1 MATEILLLHGLN
13 SFSDTTNKKAGRLFS
28 FPALFIG
35 DDRLFVFTL
44 PYLIIYYIMYK
55 QERKS

>member
-13 SFSDTTNKKAGRLFS
+13 SFSDTTNKKAGRLFG

-44 PYLIIYYIMYK
+44 PHLIMYK
-55 QERKS
+55 V

>member
-13 SFSDTTNKKAGRLFS
+13 SFSDTTNKKKQGGCLASLLCLLVMTDCLFLLS
-28 FPALFIG
+28 H
-35 DDRLFVFTL
+35 TL
-44 PYLIIYYIMYK
+44 LYIRYK

>member
-44 PYLIIYYIMYK
+44 PHLYYIWYK
-55 QERKS
+55 ED